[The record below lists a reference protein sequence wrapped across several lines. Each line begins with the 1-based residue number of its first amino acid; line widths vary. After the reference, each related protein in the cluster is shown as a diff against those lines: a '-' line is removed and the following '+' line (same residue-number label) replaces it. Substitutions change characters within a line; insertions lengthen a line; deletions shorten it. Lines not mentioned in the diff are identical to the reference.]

1 MAVSEARIPSLC
13 SSRSSFSPGLSRST
27 MNDLIAAR
35 PFDAVERGPD
45 DDQVGAVAGGDE
57 DLLAVEDVLVAVEL
71 GGGAD
76 RGRVRAGLR
85 LGDRH
90 RRPLAAVAL
99 ELLVGRDRGDRR
111 VAEALARHRE
121 QQADVAPAELDD
133 AEHGREV
140 GAVAVALVRRRLA
153 RGARRRRRRR
163 RCRRPRSSPS
173 ISDGEHVELL
183 RIGVLGLVV
192 LARDRPEHLGRDLVA
207 PGSTRGLNF
216 FGISRLIMGLVF
228 SFVGCR

>member
-1 MAVSEARIPSLC
+1 MPSLC
-13 SSRSSFSPGLSRST
+13 SSRSSFRPGLSRST

-35 PFDAVERGPD
+35 PDGAVERRPD

-57 DLLAVEDVLVAVEL
+57 DLLAVEHVLVAVEL

-76 RGRVRAGLR
+76 RGRVRAGLG

-99 ELLVGRDRGDRR
+99 ELLLGRDRGDRR

-140 GAVAVALVRRRLA
+140 GAVAVALVAVAVGLA
-153 RGARRRRRRR
+153 AHAGGAGAADVGALVHPVDQR
-163 RCRRPRSSPS
+163 
-173 ISDGEHVELL
+173 GEHVELL
-183 RIGVLGLVV
+183 RVGVLGLVV
-192 LARDRPEHLGRDLVA
+192 LARDRPEDLGRDLV
-207 PGSTRGLNF
+207 GLA
-216 FGISRLIMGLVF
+216 GQRLELLRYLEIDHRLPFALG
-228 SFVGCR
+228 GGARRAGRPP